1 MVNKCIFIGTIGRD
15 VESRKVGDNSVSE
28 FSIACTEKYKDQEK
42 TEWVNVTMW
51 GKDGLVKHLTKGR
64 KVYIEGKM
72 QTQSWEK
79 DGEKKYKTIINA
91 FNVQI
96 VDWGKDKREEPFNR
110 AEAELNNQMADDDM
124 PF

>member
-15 VESRKVGDNSVSE
+15 AESRKVGDNSVSE

-42 TEWVNVTMW
+42 TEWVNISMW
-51 GKDGLVKHLTKGR
+51 GKEGLVKHLTKGR
-64 KVYIEGKM
+64 KVFVEGKM
-72 QTQSWEK
+72 QTQTWEK
-79 DGEKKYKTIINA
+79 DGQKRSKTIINA

-96 VDWGKDKREEPFNR
+96 VDWGKDKREEPINR
-110 AEAELNNQMADDDM
+110 AEAELNNQMMDDM